1 MEWLQDL
8 SEHVTQYGAVA
19 FVLLYLVV
27 ATLPLPRWP
36 LTVAAGAA
44 FGFVKGVA
52 LALVISFI
60 GAACAF
66 LISRYLVR
74 GTVQKMCERRP
85 KLKAV
90 DQALRDGGWKAVALL
105 QMSPAVPF
113 GLQNY
118 FLGASRVKLRS
129 YLIGTAMT
137 GIPSTLIYVGAGAG
151 GRALSSYDSSLKWL
165 GLAVGLAM
173 TIGFSWWITRLAKKR
188 LSGAA
193 A

>member
-8 SEHVTQYGAVA
+8 AEHATSYGVVA
-19 FVLLYLVV
+19 FVLLYLLV
-27 ATLPLPRWP
+27 ATLPVPRWP

-52 LALVISFI
+52 LALIVSFM
-60 GAACAF
+60 GAVCAF
-66 LISRYLVR
+66 FVSRYLVR
-74 GTVQKMCERRP
+74 QSVQKMVEKRP

-90 DQALRDGGWKAVALL
+90 DEALRDAGWKAVALL

-129 YLIGTAMT
+129 YLIGTAIT
-137 GIPSTLIYVGAGAG
+137 GVPSTLIYVGAGAG
-151 GRALSSYDSSLKWL
+151 GRMLSSFDSGMKWVGL
-165 GLAVGLAM
+165 GVGLAV
-173 TIGFSWWITRLAKKR
+173 TIGLSWWISRLAKRR
-188 LSGAA
+188 LAA
-193 A
+193 AA